1 MKIEVQ
7 ANVSQLQVESIA
19 LGRVVDARAIQA
31 LPLAT
36 RNFTQIVDLSPGV
49 STGVNN
55 AGELGAGGAGLA
67 QIDPG
72 NDGIF
77 AHGLRS
83 YDNSYQFDG
92 VPVTDLQAS
101 SIASGGIPIP
111 NPDAIEEFKVQTGL
125 YDVSFGEHAGASVS
139 LVTKSGTNSI
149 HGSVFEFFRNNVLNA
164 NDYFLKGTGQP
175 RPDLKQNQFGF
186 TAGGPIRHDRF
197 YYFGSY
203 QGTRQ
208 INGLASG
215 QARISCSADVVL
227 PPLTNNRS
235 AQALGALFAGES
247 GAFGGVSINADGSNV
262 DPVALE
268 ILNFKLPNGSYLIPT
283 PQIVNSSRPLAS
295 RGFSTIS
302 TPCPF
307 NEDQFLV
314 NLNANLSQRSSV
326 AGRFMWSDGAMTVT
340 FPGNG
345 LNGTRQYFWF
355 PQWYRQ
361 SLSGGFGFLGRPHT
375 AAIAQ
380 QPAIRVHKH
389 ARFDQGSGPVRMV

>member
-1 MKIEVQ
+1 M
-7 ANVSQLQVESIA
+7 
-19 LGRVVDARAIQA
+19 
-31 LPLAT
+31 
-36 RNFTQIVDLSPGV
+36 
-49 STGVNN
+49 NN
-55 AGELGAGGAGLA
+55 AGELGAGGGGLA

-77 AHGLRS
+77 VHGLRS
-83 YDNSYQFDG
+83 YDNSYEFDG

-186 TAGGPIRHDRF
+186 TAGGPIRRDRF

-208 INGLASG
+208 INGLASD
-215 QARISCSADVVL
+215 QARLACSADVVM
-227 PPLTNNRS
+227 PPLTNDRS
-235 AQALGALFAGES
+235 AQALGALFAGKS
-247 GAFGGVSINADGSNV
+247 GAFGGVSIKADGIQHQSGSPGNLEFQAARWLLPYS
-262 DPVALE
+262 DSAGRQSFVAACKSRAQVLSVLLATSTRISFLP
-268 ILNFKLPNGSYLIPT
+268 IL
-283 PQIVNSSRPLAS
+283 
-295 RGFSTIS
+295 
-302 TPCPF
+302 
-307 NEDQFLV
+307 D
-314 NLNANLSQRSSV
+314 ANLSQNSSL
-326 AGRFMWSDGAMTVT
+326 AIRFMWSNDAMNVS

-345 LNGTRQYFWF
+345 QQWDRQYFWL
-355 PQWYRQ
+355 PQQ
-361 SLSGGFGFLGRPHT
+361 H
-375 AAIAQ
+375 
-380 QPAIRVHKH
+380 
-389 ARFDQGSGPVRMV
+389 